1 MTGTKERF
9 ILRMQGVLFLLI
21 GIVGVGYAQI
31 PENIDP
37 SEDEVTH
44 ISENPTLIWVLI
56 GVVGALILWYL
67 ITKLIKQRAS
77 E

>member
-1 MTGTKERF
+1 
-9 ILRMQGVLFLLI
+9 MQGVLFLLI
-21 GIVGVGYAQI
+21 GFVGVGYAQI

-37 SEDEVTH
+37 FEDKVTH
-44 ISENPTLIWVLI
+44 VTENPKLIWVLI

-67 ITKLIKQRAS
+67 ITKLIKERAS